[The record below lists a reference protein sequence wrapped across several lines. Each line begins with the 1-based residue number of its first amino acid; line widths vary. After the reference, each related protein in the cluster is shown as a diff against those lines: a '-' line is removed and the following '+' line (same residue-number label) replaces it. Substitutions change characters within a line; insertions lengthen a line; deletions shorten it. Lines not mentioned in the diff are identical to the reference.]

1 MTRTVLL
8 VDDDPDDT
16 DLVRLAFRE
25 HGVRAELV
33 VALDPDQAFSYIS
46 ADGPFAQ
53 RPDAPA
59 VVLLD
64 LKMRGAS
71 GLDLL
76 RRIRAT
82 DGTATVPVVLMTSS
96 VEARDVCDAY
106 AAGANAYV
114 RKPDTLTELVDVIGA
129 ILRFWVS
136 CNEVPGRCAP
146 KESR

>member
-1 MTRTVLL
+1 MTRSVLL

-25 HGVRAELV
+25 HGIRAELV
-33 VALDPDQAFSYIS
+33 VALDPEQAFAFIT

-53 RPDAPA
+53 RPEVPA

-76 RRIRAT
+76 RRIRAC
-82 DGTATVPVVLMTSS
+82 DATAPVPVVLMTTS
-96 VEARDVCDAY
+96 VESRDVAEAY

-114 RKPDTLTELVDVIGA
+114 RKPDTFNELVDVIGA

-136 CNEVPGRCAP
+136 CNEVPGRRAP
-146 KESR
+146 KETR